1 MSTAP
6 EIQEKTVSEVRNVAV
21 SFSGKLDSGELLT
34 GTPVL
39 SVIDPSVS
47 PEDITLSNPI
57 VNTAILTINGVSVPI
72 GEAVQFKVTG
82 GTVANTPYTLG
93 INCGTD
99 ATPAQTLYGRVIL
112 EVIAD

>member
-1 MSTAP
+1 MSTAL
-6 EIQEKTVSEVRNVAV
+6 EIQEKTVSEVRNISV

-39 SVIDPSVS
+39 SVVSPSVS

-57 VNTAILTINGVSVPI
+57 VSTSILTISGQSVTI

-82 GTVANTPYTLG
+82 GTVANSPYTLG
-93 INCGTD
+93 ISCGTD
-99 ATPAQTLYGRVIL
+99 AVPAQTLYGRVIL
-112 EVIAD
+112 NIIAD